1 MGWIEY
7 WDQDTT
13 IYVSARHKNVHG
25 QAIVRDM
32 LSHLPGTE
40 SRVVDYGCGDALF
53 ADRLAAAC
61 GHLLLCD
68 SAPSVRQ
75 KLASRYAGQP
85 KISVLSPEQFETLE
99 AGTIDAI
106 IVNSV
111 VQYLSVEEFARLLGV
126 FRTKLSSTGRLVVA
140 DIVPRDV
147 SPYSDAFELLK
158 FAAANGFLTA
168 AVVGLARSYFS
179 GYRKLREGLG
189 FLQLD
194 EPEVVGMLQRAGF
207 AARRYFPNIGHNS
220 RRMTFVG
227 TVAGSQ

>member
-13 IYVSARHKNVHG
+13 IYVSERHKNVHY
-25 QAIVRDM
+25 QAVVRDM
-32 LSHLPGTE
+32 LPHVPGPDA
-40 SRVVDYGCGDALF
+40 RVVDYGCGDTLF

-75 KLASRYAGQP
+75 KLAGRYAGQP
-85 KISVLSPEQFETLE
+85 KISVLSPEQFEALQ

-111 VQYLSVEEFARLLGV
+111 VQYLSVDEFARLLGV
-126 FRTKLSSTGRLVVA
+126 FRAKLSGKGRLVVA

-147 SPYSDAFELLK
+147 SPYGDAFELMK

-168 AVVGLARSYFS
+168 AGVGLARSYFS

-194 EPEVVGMLQRAGF
+194 ETEVVEMLQQAGF
-207 AARRYFPNIGHNS
+207 AARRYYPNMGHNS

-227 TVAGSQ
+227 TVAGS